1 MRENDIAQQHQRLYR
16 LSLNCIVLW
25 PFDISSIIK
34 ETFKTPVLL
43 LITYDVFNFF
53 NLSGWL
59 IMTLREVVK
68 IYIFQRG
75 TKRHELE

>member
-1 MRENDIAQQHQRLYR
+1 MFIQAIVELYSVAIWYQLYYLKPQFCCSR
-16 LSLNCIVLW
+16 
-25 PFDISSIIK
+25 
-34 ETFKTPVLL
+34 
-43 LITYDVFNFF
+43 YDVFNVF

-68 IYIFQRG
+68 IYIFQPG

>member
-1 MRENDIAQQHQRLYR
+1 MELRPHARARVELR
-16 LSLNCIVLW
+16 
-25 PFDISSIIK
+25 
-34 ETFKTPVLL
+34 
-43 LITYDVFNFF
+43 YDVFNVF

-68 IYIFQRG
+68 IYIFQSG